1 MVYKNIVVIDDVGDM
16 FEPLRDVFEDDS
28 KIKIKHSNSDYD
40 SLNSQ
45 ITRDTFMILINETGL
60 KNGYAEVIDHIENN
74 SFYMVIPIL
83 IITDNEDLYYK
94 APKAGS
100 FVLNTVLKP
109 LEMNEMK
116 ERIRY
121 IIEVLEYNRNINDIT
136 GLPGSKGINSK
147 LLYEISQNS
156 KFTLIFLDLDRFKEY
171 GEYYGLYRGSQV
183 MYFLADLIEQ
193 TVRQY
198 GSIDD
203 FVGNVGGDDFILI
216 LRNYENAEKICNDII
231 AKFDEQILD
240 FYDGEDLDRG
250 YIETANR
257 KGEMEKI
264 EIMGISVVIMNYTD
278 FRNRSFDEVFRLM
291 NEIKKEAKKINGSVI
306 LKS

>member
-1 MVYKNIVVIDDVGDM
+1 MVYNNIVVIDDVGD
-16 FEPLRDVFEDDS
+16 VFETLKDMFKDDS

-45 ITRDTFMILINETGL
+45 IKRDTFMILINETDL

-156 KFTLIFLDLDRFKEY
+156 KFTLIFLDLDRFKEF

-183 MYFLADLIEQ
+183 MYFLANLIEE
-193 TVRQY
+193 TVREY

-216 LRNYENAEKICNDII
+216 LRNYENSEKICNDII

-257 KGEMEKI
+257 KGQMEKI

>member
-1 MVYKNIVVIDDVGDM
+1 MVYNNIVVIDDVGDV
-16 FEPLRDVFEDDS
+16 FEPLKDMFKDDS

-45 ITRDTFMILINETGL
+45 IKRDTFMILINETDL

-100 FVLNTVLKP
+100 FVLNTALKP

-116 ERIRY
+116 ERIKY

-156 KFTLIFLDLDRFKEY
+156 KFTLIFLDLDRFKEF

-183 MYFLADLIEQ
+183 MYFLANLIEE
-193 TVRQY
+193 TVRGY

-216 LRNYENAEKICNDII
+216 LRNYENSEKICNDII

-240 FYDGEDLDRG
+240 FYDAEDLDRG

-257 KGEMEKI
+257 KGQMEKI